1 MAWDKQETKELFD
14 HLVELAD
21 YYGIRQP
28 TEKALAL
35 WARSVAS
42 DSPAG
47 ILNAL
52 EDWAKYNAKMPTI
65 AEIRGIAVSRLS
77 KRLEHDEEAEAAAT
91 VPLDKIRPA
100 DPCVA
105 RAYARWKAARASV
118 PQRSPRYWEHVGL
131 LYLTTGRLMR
141 NPWKRPGCPG
151 PDYVFLSGA
160 KRDHL
165 IRVFG
170 EEPAE
175 ALIEKFKAEV
185 NAQKAAERAVPK
197 FSAFLAEERAKQNQ

>member
-1 MAWDKQETKELFD
+1 MSWDKQETKELCD
-14 HLVELAD
+14 HLVELAE

-42 DSPAG
+42 DSPDG

-65 AEIRGIAVSRLS
+65 AEIRQLAAARLS
-77 KRLEHDEEAEAAAT
+77 KRLERDEEAEAAAT

-105 RAYARWKAARASV
+105 RAYARWKAARAAV
-118 PQRSPRYWEHVGL
+118 PKRGPKFWEHVSL

-141 NPWKRPGCPG
+141 NPRKRPGCPG
-151 PDYVFLSGA
+151 PDFVFLSGA

-165 IRVFG
+165 IRVYG
-170 EEPAE
+170 DKPAE
-175 ALIEKFKAEV
+175 ALVEKFKTEV

-197 FSAFLAEERAKQNQ
+197 FSVFLAEERAKQN